1 MSGRREDGAMRRWL
15 VAAFCL
21 LSIGAPLL
29 IAQGPN
35 HVFDKRVDFSRYRT
49 YQWVSFPNAMNI
61 GELTEGQLKGTLQ
74 VTLATK
80 GLARAQSN
88 APDLYIACEIVATDP
103 RDTRAFAV
111 TWPDGSRL
119 PGVAGVDGKEVQVRG
134 GDLVLDFY
142 DAEKKQLVWRGV
154 VARPIDLDGKP
165 ASRQKQLDRAAEKL
179 LKHYPPD

>member
-1 MSGRREDGAMRRWL
+1 MRRYL
-15 VAAFCL
+15 VGALCL
-21 LSIGAPLL
+21 LSIGASFLV
-29 IAQGPN
+29 AQGPN
-35 HVFDKRVDFSRYRT
+35 HVFNKLADFSHYKT

-74 VTLATK
+74 VALATK

-88 APDLYIACEIVATDP
+88 APDLYIAYEIVATDP
-103 RDTRAFAV
+103 KDARTFEV

-119 PGVAGVDGKEVQVRG
+119 PGAAGVDGKEVEVHG
-134 GDLVLDFY
+134 GDLVVDFY
-142 DAEKKQLVWRGV
+142 DVGKKRLVWRGV

-165 ASRQKQLDRAAEKL
+165 GSRQKQLDRATEKL